1 VAAGSNGTVSQA
13 DVETYVTQLCTARS
27 TAGSTIAADIL
38 AGGETARKAF
48 VATLSTCPD
57 GSQYALV
64 QEFAD
69 YINPPGN
76 TDADKV
82 VR

>member
-1 VAAGSNGTVSQA
+1 MAAGSNGTVSQA

-38 AGGETARKAF
+38 SGGETARKAF

-82 VR
+82 MR